1 MGKHRNKSN
10 QNEIIIIIIANISGM
25 FIDTMLSF
33 LIPTSSF
40 NSHNN
45 FMSTIISLTFK
56 QT

>member
-25 FIDTMLSF
+25 FIDTMVSF